1 MDIDK
6 TDQKL
11 ILSAFGVAVLAGI
24 FMILP
29 RQTTGPDTP
38 TEAFQDIPTIDTFI
52 PVGYT
57 LVPIDIQNHESLDSV
72 LGSYGMVDLY
82 TADQKGRPEKI
93 AERLKILR
101 SPKNPQV
108 FAVLIKEESAHTVA
122 GHAGPIFVTV
132 VSKKPSRQA
141 KPDKYVKPKRFSI
154 QEEG

>member
-6 TDQKL
+6 VDQKL
-11 ILSAFGVAVLAGI
+11 IFSAIGVAVLAGV

-29 RQTTGPDTP
+29 RQTTGPDAP
-38 TEAFQDIPTIDTFI
+38 TEAFKDAPSIDTFI
-52 PVGYT
+52 PAGFT
-57 LVPIDIQNHESLDSV
+57 LVPIEIQNHESLDSV

-108 FAVLIKEESAHTVA
+108 FAVLIKEENAHTVA

-132 VSKKPSRQA
+132 VSKKASRHA
-141 KPDKYVKPKRFSI
+141 KPEKREKPKRFSI
-154 QEEG
+154 HEEG